1 MRERERARRKGKE
14 GKKWLEEEEEEEE
27 EVNGTER
34 ESYFARFQ
42 KVPVE
47 KGSHCMSTIG
57 KDSSLFKQIRYES

>member
-14 GKKWLEEEEEEEE
+14 GKKWLEEEEEM
-27 EVNGTER
+27 NGTER
-34 ESYFARFQ
+34 ASYFARFQ